1 MVQITQKRLDE
12 YRAFVYRYAA
22 GERLADEHQAV
33 EFVNKRGFVFL
44 YPIKGIELP
53 SLWAAAAGNRPVPD
67 NHDDPGHIT
76 WYWKDTLLDK
86 RVWYY
91 GRVLKHRNAF
101 LSLETAPYFYAL
113 TPNFGSPEDDF
124 AEQYNSGVLPLEAKL
139 VFEALLKE
147 GPLDTLSLRKAAH
160 LARGSSTSAFTRA
173 LDILQMDMRI
183 LPVSISD
190 AGRWHYAFVFD
201 LTHHHYPEVVEK
213 ARFITD
219 NQAREHLLLRYL
231 ESVGLS
237 TQKNVAS
244 LFQWPLDLAEKTILA
259 AVEKTG
265 LCEAVTLE
273 NFDGVCFAH
282 RALL

>member
-1 MVQITQKRLDE
+1 MVQITLKRLEE
-12 YRAFVYRYAA
+12 YRASAYQYAA
-22 GERLADEHQAV
+22 GKHLADEHQAV
-33 EFVNKRGFVFL
+33 EFVNKRGFAFL

-53 SLWAAAAGNRPVPD
+53 SLWTATAGNRPVPD

-124 AEQYNSGVLPLEAKL
+124 MEQYNSGVLPLEAKL

-160 LARGSSTSAFTRA
+160 LSRGSSMSPFSRA

-183 LPVSISD
+183 LPVSVCD

-201 LTHHHYPEVVEK
+201 LTHRHNPEVVEK
-213 ARFITD
+213 ARFITE
-219 NQAREHLLLRYL
+219 NQAREHIVLKYL

-237 TQKNVAS
+237 TVKSISS
-244 LFQWPLDLAEKTILA
+244 LFQWPLDLTGKVIHSLAER
-259 AVEKTG
+259 TG
-265 LCEAVTLE
+265 LCEHVTLE
-273 NFDGVCFAH
+273 NSSSEYFAH
-282 RALL
+282 RLLA